1 MCAHFASAL
10 PFLQWDAFSI
20 PELQNFLMIL
30 DKEEKDK
37 IQQVKRKYEKFKQRL
52 QQSLKEAGD
61 KPG

>member
-1 MCAHFASAL
+1 
-10 PFLQWDAFSI
+10 
-20 PELQNFLMIL
+20 MIL

>member
-1 MCAHFASAL
+1 MLTL
-10 PFLQWDAFSI
+10 PLSLQWDAFSI

-37 IQQVKRKYEKFKQRL
+37 IQQVRRKYEKFKQRL
-52 QQSLKEAGD
+52 QQSLKEASG